1 MKLQSEIFWIAIIS
15 IVAFISI
22 SLLLYYITQL
32 STKSQYFFRFS
43 VIDDLALKALS
54 SLYAARLPIVEK
66 TYLQM
71 SIDSLL
77 TLRKWKEE
85 EIERIKQE
93 LNLGDKVYYGIALG
107 AYNVSDIIYP
117 MMDEMIGKGRWQL
130 IIYKDE
136 KLYQIYGYE
145 IKDVKN
151 LKSYVLPIPMP
162 DEEIGYLILRIV

>member
-1 MKLQSEIFWIAIIS
+1 MKFQSEIFWIAIIS

-22 SLLLYYITQL
+22 SFLLYYISQL

-54 SLYAARLPIVEK
+54 SIYAARLPIVEK

-93 LNLGDKVYYGIALG
+93 LNLGDKVYYGFVLG

-117 MMDEMIGKGRWQL
+117 MLDEMIGKGRWQL

-162 DEEIGYLILRIV
+162 DEEIGYLILRVV